1 MRFADIPVHPELKKR
16 LTNMA
21 DSGRIPHAL
30 LLEGPSGTGKFA
42 LARALAQYIHCTDR
56 HDGDSCGRCAS
67 CVQHQ
72 AMSNIDTHFV
82 FPVAK
87 PEKSSSTTQ
96 PISSDYLQE
105 WKEYLSGRTFMDYEG
120 WVDTFHKKN
129 AQPCIYV
136 NESNDLLRKLSF
148 STHSSNYKI
157 VVMWLPE
164 KMNAEAA
171 NKLLKMVE
179 EPYADT
185 LFIMASDNP
194 KLILPTIY
202 SRLQRIKVPRLTD
215 NFVAGKLTSMGMDP
229 TDASAIAHLAE
240 GSMTSALHSLE
251 TSGDDAAR
259 FDLFTLLMRLAY
271 QRKIADLREWG
282 AALSS
287 LGREKEMKFYDY
299 AVRFIR
305 ENFVYNFGIPE
316 ISYLNSAEAQFSRNF
331 ARFITEANVEKLVE
345 VFTNART
352 DIAGNANGKIVNL
365 DVAIKVILLLK
376 Q

>member
-1 MRFADIPVHPELKKR
+1 MRFADVPVHDTLKKHLAR
-16 LTNMA
+16 MA

-42 LARALAQYIHCTDR
+42 LARAFAQYIHCTDR

-67 CVQHQ
+67 CIQHQ
-72 AMSNIDTHFV
+72 AFSNIDTHFV
-82 FPVAK
+82 FPVTK
-87 PEKSSSTTQ
+87 PEKSSSATQ
-96 PISSDYLQE
+96 PVSADYLQE
-105 WKEYLSGRTFMDYEG
+105 WREYLDGRIFMDYER
-120 WVDTFHKKN
+120 WVDSFHKKN

-136 NESNDLLRKLSF
+136 SESNELLRKLSF
-148 STHSSNYKI
+148 STHASNYKI
-157 VVMWLPE
+157 VMMWLPE

-202 SRLQRIKVPRLTD
+202 SRLQRIRVPRLTD
-215 NFVAGKLTSMGMDP
+215 TFVADTLTSMGMDH

-240 GSMTSALHSLE
+240 GSMTAALHSLE
-251 TSGDDAAR
+251 TAGDEAAR
-259 FDLFTLLMRLAY
+259 FDLFTRLMRLAY

-282 AALSS
+282 AALAS
-287 LGREKEMKFYDY
+287 LGREKEIKFYDY

-316 ISYLNSAEAQFSRNF
+316 ISYLNTAEAQFSRNF